1 MLEVLDWG
9 VGWEESVPHEED
21 EVHEGLELDCSVV
34 ASALGVFALSEAEVE
49 AQGDQIGDLTGFG
62 IGGEG

>member
-21 EVHEGLELDCSVV
+21 EVHEGPELDCSAV
-34 ASALGVFALSEAEVE
+34 AGALGIFAR
-49 AQGDQIGDLTGFG
+49 Q
-62 IGGEG
+62 